1 MTSKINIELKETN
14 IDLDADLERLA
25 KLEKLKAAGFAWPNR
40 FKREHLAEDLHGVYD
55 QFTNEELI
63 DKHISVKVAGRIMLR
78 RLMGKASFISLQ
90 DMSGKIQIY
99 LQQEIL
105 VEIYEQFKT
114 WDLGDIVGVNGIL
127 FKTKTG
133 ELSVKA
139 IQIVLLTKSLRP
151 LPEKWHGLQDQE
163 TRYRQRYLDLMVN
176 PNSKK
181 IFQIRS
187 QVVHFIRE
195 YLNNLKFLE
204 VETPMMQIIPGGAV
218 ARPFI
223 THHNALGMDLYL
235 RIAPELYLK
244 RLVVGGFE
252 KVYEINRNFR
262 NEGLSTRH
270 NPEFTM
276 LEFYQAFADYKDL
289 MNLTEELFKYL
300 ATKILGSSIVTYQG
314 NQYDFSRP
322 FERLTFKQ
330 AIVKYNHDL
339 SLECLNDRNKLLAY
353 MESKNIIVDP
363 DWVKNAGIVKLQFEL
378 YERTVEHQLLDP
390 TFITEYPTEVSPL
403 ARRSDINPELTDR
416 FELYIAGR
424 ELAHGF
430 SELNDPIDQKER
442 FKSQVALK
450 ELGDVEA
457 MHYDHDYVCALEYG
471 LPPTAGEGIG
481 IDRLV
486 MLFTD
491 QNSIRDV
498 LLFPH
503 MRPIEK

>member
-1 MTSKINIELKETN
+1 MTSKINIETNEHN
-14 IDLDADLERLA
+14 IDLDADVERLS
-25 KLEKLKAAGFAWPNR
+25 KLEKLKAAGFAWPNN
-40 FKREHLAEDLHGVYD
+40 FKREFLAEDLHVNYGNLS
-55 QFTNEELI
+55 NEELI
-63 DKHISVKVAGRIMLR
+63 KQDIKVTVAGRIMLR
-78 RLMGKASFISLQ
+78 RLMGKASFITLQ

-99 LQQEIL
+99 LQQEAL
-105 VEIYEQFKT
+105 PDIYEQFKT
-114 WDLGDIVGVNGIL
+114 WDLGDIIGVSGAL

-139 IQIVLLTKSLRP
+139 TQIILLTKSLRS

-181 IFQIRS
+181 IFQTRS
-187 QVVHFIRE
+187 KVVQFIRE

-204 VETPMMQIIPGGAV
+204 VETPMMHIIPGGAV

-276 LEFYQAFADYKDL
+276 IEFYQAFADYKDL
-289 MNLTEELFKYL
+289 MNLTEDLFKYL
-300 ATKILGSSIVTYQG
+300 ANNILGSNILTYQ
-314 NQYDFSRP
+314 NKQYDLSKP

-339 SLECLNDRNKLLAY
+339 SAEDLNDRNKLLAY
-353 MESKNIIVDP
+353 MQSKNIVMDP
-363 DWVKNAGIVKLQFEL
+363 DWINNAGIIKLQFEL
-378 YERTVEHQLLDP
+378 YEHTVESQLLDP

-403 ARRSDINPELTDR
+403 ARRNDLNPELTDR

-424 ELAHGF
+424 ELANGF

-450 ELGDVEA
+450 ESGDVEA
-457 MHYDHDYVCALEYG
+457 MHYDQDYVCALEYG

-503 MRPIEK
+503 MRLNT